1 MRKPQNDK
9 LFSLSIFSTIVILVA
24 FFVTR
29 NYLLLASLI
38 GPLSSIKTSYNRK
51 YSLYSMILS
60 LLSAAVS
67 SPTYSLPLSFLISVY
82 LYFDFYIGLI
92 FFLLIEAIMF
102 VITLF
107 YSVIPPYSAPPVL
120 YDLLT
125 ATPLALLT
133 IANYRA
139 YKGKDYDVVTF
150 KTVGIPR
157 GTPWFIELDNN
168 VINSVDDELRVVSE
182 GGTWITCPV
191 KVGNEYYLP
200 KHNKGVCRSGD
211 EITIFFERGDEK
223 DLNKFEE
230 CLVTFV
236 ATGLPKG
243 VTFSVEVNGKKYNG
257 KEIIKVPAIDNSFI
271 IWRAFDVKVSDIVFQ
286 PKVSMGTTIRGKVVG
301 IEFEPKI
308 ISKQLDLKNW
318 DPKVWVDRDVY
329 GYKVTDVI
337 GEGGYSYVLKA
348 EKDGKYYAIK
358 ILKPARSL
366 SQTVAIREFVDI
378 FKESNN
384 LIKLSDNP
392 HLVRINGIF
401 ADVNQIGSIFKGDT
415 EIYLKYP
422 PAIIMDFMRGGTA
435 KELIHF
441 REEKEEWYKIVKI
454 IIKHVALAL
463 KHIHDNGYVHLDVK
477 PQNIF
482 FEEPLGDN
490 LTDIRNKLIQNPKII
505 KLGDLGS
512 ASKIGEKFF
521 QISPAYGSPMQLEHA
536 ILGLGAEPSF
546 DIFSLG
552 ITGYYLLTGNAS
564 PVADYLDRAI
574 DFYNNN
580 DIATALKIVNEAKTV
595 ISNWNPSIPQ
605 NVPMNLRNVI
615 INCIKGTI
623 KDEEITRLLQ

>member
-24 FFVTR
+24 FFATR

-102 VITLF
+102 VITLS
-107 YSVIPPYSAPPVL
+107 YSVIPPYSVPPVL

-133 IANYRA
+133 VANYRA
-139 YKGKDYDVVTF
+139 YKGKDYKVVTF

-191 KVGNEYYLP
+191 KVGDEYYLP

-243 VTFSVEVNGKKYNG
+243 VAFSVEVNGKKYSG

-286 PKVSMGTTIRGKVVG
+286 PKVSMGTKIRGKIVG
-301 IEFEPKI
+301 MFM
-308 ISKQLDLKNW
+308 
-318 DPKVWVDRDVY
+318 
-329 GYKVTDVI
+329 
-337 GEGGYSYVLKA
+337 
-348 EKDGKYYAIK
+348 AIK
-358 ILKPARSL
+358 
-366 SQTVAIREFVDI
+366 
-378 FKESNN
+378 
-384 LIKLSDNP
+384 
-392 HLVRINGIF
+392 
-401 ADVNQIGSIFKGDT
+401 
-415 EIYLKYP
+415 
-422 PAIIMDFMRGGTA
+422 
-435 KELIHF
+435 
-441 REEKEEWYKIVKI
+441 
-454 IIKHVALAL
+454 
-463 KHIHDNGYVHLDVK
+463 
-477 PQNIF
+477 
-482 FEEPLGDN
+482 
-490 LTDIRNKLIQNPKII
+490 
-505 KLGDLGS
+505 
-512 ASKIGEKFF
+512 
-521 QISPAYGSPMQLEHA
+521 
-536 ILGLGAEPSF
+536 
-546 DIFSLG
+546 
-552 ITGYYLLTGNAS
+552 LL
-564 PVADYLDRAI
+564 
-574 DFYNNN
+574 
-580 DIATALKIVNEAKTV
+580 
-595 ISNWNPSIPQ
+595 
-605 NVPMNLRNVI
+605 M
-615 INCIKGTI
+615 
-623 KDEEITRLLQ
+623 

>member
-24 FFVTR
+24 FFATR

-82 LYFDFYIGLI
+82 LYFDFYTGLI

-102 VITLF
+102 VITLS
-107 YSVIPPYSAPPVL
+107 YSVIPPYSVPPVL

-133 IANYRA
+133 VANYRA
-139 YKGKDYDVVTF
+139 YKGKDYKVVTF

-191 KVGNEYYLP
+191 KVGDEYYLP

-243 VTFSVEVNGKKYNG
+243 VTFSVEVNGKKYSG

-401 ADVNQIGSIFKGDT
+401 ADVNQIGSILKGDT

-441 REEKEEWYKIVKI
+441 REEKEEWYEIVKI

-623 KDEEITRLLQ
+623 KEEEITRLLQ